1 MSRRRAS
8 LAWLRGRLAGR
19 PDSEHAQNFVRLV
32 ITALFCAYIGWR
44 MLRGG
49 LGDSL
54 SITWTILLGELTV
67 AFGLLAMQLHAPGV
81 SHLRRWIG
89 MLADYGAIGAIMCLG
104 GEPVSPLYSVYL
116 WVTVGN
122 GMRYGH
128 RYLRVATALA
138 TLSFLSVIR
147 ISPYWHANPFLSW
160 GLLLGLAAVPLYFDS
175 LLHALTR
182 AMDDARRANEAK
194 SRFLAHMSHE
204 LRTPLNGII
213 GMSEVLA
220 STRLDADQRESAEI
234 IRSSAQA
241 LLLLVNDV
249 LDISAI
255 EAGKLR
261 TQVQDFDLPAVLE
274 RARRMMAQQAQAKQL
289 DLRSEFDLALP
300 RGVRGDP
307 QHLLQVLLNLLS
319 NAIKF
324 TRAGYVLLKA
334 EQVAREGDAVRV
346 RFSVVDTGIGIPQEA
361 RERIFR
367 AFEQVD
373 SGRDRR
379 FGGSGLGVTIA
390 RTLTELMGGRI
401 GVEDNPGG
409 GTRFWVELPLR
420 VAPEAARPAEPAEAT
435 AKVIAFDDPFVR
447 HRARV
452 ASLTVLVADDQEANR
467 TVLRRLLERAGHRVA
482 FAEDGEQA
490 LDRLVAESFDAVFLD
505 LHMPGMSGFDVIR
518 QARVMEAGRARTPII
533 VLSADATAEARRE
546 AERAGAFAFLT
557 KPVVVPQLLNTLARA
572 ANGGAITPAPVL
584 EVPPPVAAAG
594 EAADRPRGVEGS
606 VLQEL
611 AGMQLGEQFLQEFVE
626 QCLRDLGR
634 CMSNAQQ
641 AAARRDGEALHEAAH
656 AMRGVAENLG
666 AGPLVERC
674 RDLMRLGNDTLS
686 RDGPRLTADL
696 GPLVELTARRARA
709 ELRTLLSRG
718 QRDGNPL
725 PGSDPS

>member
-1 MSRRRAS
+1 MSTLRSSAQ
-8 LAWLRGRLAGR
+8 WLRHRLSNR

-32 ITALFCAYIGWR
+32 ITALFCMYLGWR
-44 MLRGG
+44 MSRGAV
-49 LGDSL
+49 GDSL

-67 AFGLLAMQLHAPGV
+67 AFGLLALQLNDPGA

-89 MLADYGAIGAIMCLG
+89 MLTDYGAIGAIMCLE

-128 RYLRVATALA
+128 RYLRIATALA
-138 TLSFLSVIR
+138 TLSFLCVIR
-147 ISPYWHANPFLSW
+147 ISPYWRDNPFLSW

-175 LLHALTR
+175 LLHALNR
-182 AMDDARRANEAK
+182 AMDDTRRANEAK

-220 STRLDADQRESAEI
+220 STKLDREQRESADI

-261 TQVQDFDLPAVLE
+261 VQVQDFDLPAVLE
-274 RARRMMAQQAQAKQL
+274 RARRMLAQQAQAKQL

-324 TRAGYVLLKA
+324 TRAGYVLLRA
-334 EQVAREGDAVRV
+334 ELAGREGDSVRV
-346 RFSVVDTGIGIPQEA
+346 RFSVTDTGIGIPQDA
-361 RERIFR
+361 RERIFH

-379 FGGSGLGVTIA
+379 YGGSGLGVTIA
-390 RTLTELMGGRI
+390 QTLTDLMGGRI

-409 GTRFWVELPLR
+409 GTRFWVELPLA
-420 VAPEAARPAEPAEAT
+420 VAPETERSAPGAEAGGG
-435 AKVIAFDDPFVR
+435 ASKVIAFDDPFVR
-447 HRARV
+447 HRARMP
-452 ASLTVLVADDQEANR
+452 SLTVLVADDQEANR
-467 TVLRRLLERAGHRVA
+467 TVLQRLLERAGHRVA

-490 LDRLVAESFDAVFLD
+490 LDRLLAESFDAIFLD

-533 VLSADATAEARRE
+533 VLSADATVEARRE

-557 KPVVVPQLLNTLARA
+557 KPVVVLQLLDTLARA
-572 ANGGAITPAPVL
+572 AGGLGATATA
-584 EVPPPVAAAG
+584 EVGEQAAS
-594 EAADRPRGVEGS
+594 RNTQGS
-606 VLQEL
+606 VLREL
-611 AGMQLGEQFLQEFVE
+611 AGMQLGERFLEEFVD

-641 AAARRDGEALHEAAH
+641 AASARDGEALHEAAH

-674 RDLMRLGNDTLS
+674 RELMRMGNEALA
-686 RDGPRLTADL
+686 RDGLRLTADL

-709 ELRTLLSRG
+709 EVQELLSRG
-718 QRDGNPL
+718 QRGGAPL

>member
-1 MSRRRAS
+1 MSGLRA
-8 LAWLRGRLAGR
+8 ATHWFRGRLAHR
-19 PDSEHAQNFVRLV
+19 PDSEHAQNFVRLI
-32 ITALFCAYIGWR
+32 ITALFCAYLRWR
-44 MLRGG
+44 MGQ
-49 LGDSL
+49 GDASNSL

-67 AFGLLAMQLHAPGV
+67 AFGLLAMQLHDPGV

-89 MLADYGAIGAIMCLG
+89 MLADYGAIGAIMCLE

-128 RYLRVATALA
+128 RYLRIATALA
-138 TLSFLSVIR
+138 TLSFFCVVR
-147 ISPYWHANPFLSW
+147 ISPYWLANPFLSW

-175 LLHALTR
+175 LLNALTR

-220 STRLDADQRESAEI
+220 STRLDVDQRESAEI
-234 IRSSAQA
+234 IRSSAEA

-261 TQVQDFDLPAVLE
+261 VQVQEFDLPAVLE
-274 RARRMMAQQAQAKQL
+274 RARRMVAQQARAKQL

-334 EQVAREGDAVRV
+334 EQVAREGDGVRV
-346 RFSVVDTGIGIPQEA
+346 RFSVTDTGIGIPLDA
-361 RERIFR
+361 RERIFN

-390 RTLTELMGGRI
+390 QTLTELMGGRI

-409 GTRFWVELPLR
+409 GTRFWVELPLAL
-420 VAPEAARPAEPAEAT
+420 APESPRTVEGTEPT

-447 HRARV
+447 HRART
-452 ASLTVLVADDQEANR
+452 STLTVLVADDQEANR

-490 LDRLVAESFDAVFLD
+490 LDRLVAESFDAIFLD

-533 VLSADATAEARRE
+533 VLSADATVEARRE

-557 KPVVVPQLLNTLARA
+557 KPVVVPQLLDTLARA
-572 ANGGAITPAPVL
+572 AGGM
-584 EVPPPVAAAG
+584 VAAAQDM
-594 EAADRPRGVEGS
+594 AASAPASGAAGAPTEEGS
-606 VLQEL
+606 VLREL
-611 AGMQLGEQFLQEFVE
+611 AAMQLGDQFLHEFVE

-674 RDLMRLGNDTLS
+674 RDFMRMGNDALA
-686 RDGPRLTADL
+686 RDGLRLTADL

-709 ELRTLLSRG
+709 EVAELSSRSP
-718 QRDGNPL
+718 RDGNPL
-725 PGSDPS
+725 PGPDPS

>member
-1 MSRRRAS
+1 MNPLRAS
-8 LAWLRGRLAGR
+8 LQWLRRRLANR
-19 PDSEHAQNFVRLV
+19 PDSEHAQNFVRLA
-32 ITALFCAYIGWR
+32 ITSMFCAYLGWR
-44 MLRGG
+44 VFHGESG
-49 LGDSL
+49 SAFG
-54 SITWTILLGELTV
+54 ITWTILLGELTV
-67 AFGLLAMQLHAPGV
+67 AFGLLALQLHSPGV

-89 MLADYGAIGAIMCLG
+89 MLADYGAIGAIMCLE
-104 GEPVSPLYSVYL
+104 GEQVSPLYSVYL

-128 RYLRVATALA
+128 RYLRIATALA
-138 TLSFLSVIR
+138 TLSFLCVTR
-147 ISPYWHANPFLSW
+147 ISPYWLGNPFLSW

-204 LRTPLNGII
+204 FRTPLNGII
-213 GMSEVLA
+213 GMTEVLA
-220 STRLDADQRESAEI
+220 STRLDREQRESAEI
-234 IRSSAQA
+234 IQSSAQA

-261 TQVQDFDLPAVLE
+261 MQVQDFDLPAVLE
-274 RARRMMAQQAQAKQL
+274 RARRMVSQQAQARQL

-307 QHLLQVLLNLLS
+307 QQLLQVLLNLLS

-334 EQVAREGDAVRV
+334 EQAGREGDTVRV
-346 RFSVVDTGIGIPQEA
+346 RFSVTDTGIGIPPEA
-361 RERIFR
+361 RDRIFH

-390 RTLTELMGGRI
+390 QTLTELMGGSI

-409 GTRFWVELPLR
+409 GTRFWIELPL
-420 VAPEAARPAEPAEAT
+420 VATPEEQRPAPQEGTEAT

-447 HRARV
+447 HRVRTP
-452 ASLTVLVADDQEANR
+452 SLTVLVADDQEANR

-490 LDRLVAESFDAVFLD
+490 LDRLVAESFDAIFLD

-533 VLSADATAEARRE
+533 VLSADATVEARRE
-546 AERAGAFAFLT
+546 AGHAGAFAFLT
-557 KPVVVPQLLNTLARA
+557 KPVVVPQLLDTLARA
-572 ANGGAITPAPVL
+572 ADGGGAAAQAD
-584 EVPPPVAAAG
+584 AAAG
-594 EAADRPRGVEGS
+594 T
-606 VLQEL
+606 
-611 AGMQLGEQFLQEFVE
+611 
-626 QCLRDLGR
+626 
-634 CMSNAQQ
+634 MS
-641 AAARRDGEALHEAAH
+641 
-656 AMRGVAENLG
+656 
-666 AGPLVERC
+666 
-674 RDLMRLGNDTLS
+674 
-686 RDGPRLTADL
+686 
-696 GPLVELTARRARA
+696 
-709 ELRTLLSRG
+709 
-718 QRDGNPL
+718 
-725 PGSDPS
+725 

>member
-1 MSRRRAS
+1 MSWRQTAVG
-8 LAWLRGRLAGR
+8 WLRGRLAHR

-32 ITALFCAYIGWR
+32 ITAIFCSYLGWR
-44 MLRGG
+44 MLHGEG
-49 LGDSL
+49 SKASSL
-54 SITWTILLGELTV
+54 TWSILLGELTV
-67 AFGLLAMQLHAPGV
+67 AFGLLAMQLRNPGV
-81 SHLRRWIG
+81 SHVRRWIG
-89 MLADYGAIGAIMCLG
+89 MLADYGAIGAIMCIE
-104 GEPVSPLYSVYL
+104 GEPVTPLYSVYL

-128 RYLRVATALA
+128 RYLRAATALA
-138 TLSFLSVIR
+138 TLSFLCVTR
-147 ISPYWHANPFLSW
+147 ISPYWLANPFLSW

-175 LLHALTR
+175 LLQALTR

-213 GMSEVLA
+213 GMAEVLA
-220 STRLDADQRESAEI
+220 STKLDREQRESAEI
-234 IRSSAQA
+234 IQSSAQA

-261 TQVQDFDLPAVLE
+261 VKEQEFDLAAVLE
-274 RARRMMAQQAQAKQL
+274 RARRMLGQQAQAKDL
-289 DLRSEFDLALP
+289 DLRSEIDLALP
-300 RGVRGDP
+300 RNVRGDP
-307 QHLLQVLLNLLS
+307 QHLLQIVLNLLS

-324 TRAGYVLLKA
+324 TRTGYVLLKA
-334 EQVAREGDAVRV
+334 EQVGREGGTAQVRIWV
-346 RFSVVDTGIGIPQEA
+346 IDTGIGIPPEA
-361 RERIFR
+361 RQRIFQ

-379 FGGSGLGVTIA
+379 YGGSGLGITIA

-401 GVEDNPGG
+401 GIEDNPGG
-409 GTRFWVELPLR
+409 GTCFWVEIPLAIVPDLAPL
-420 VAPEAARPAEPAEAT
+420 VAMGAEDAA
-435 AKVIAFDDPFVR
+435 KIIAFDDPFVR
-447 HRARV
+447 HRARMPT
-452 ASLTVLVADDQEANR
+452 LNVLVADDQEANR

-490 LDRLVAESFDAVFLD
+490 LDRLVAESFDAILLD

-533 VLSADATAEARRE
+533 VLSADATVEARRE

-557 KPVVVPQLLNTLARA
+557 KPVVVPSLLDTLARA
-572 ANGGAITPAPVL
+572 AGVGQPAKVEDAAPT
-584 EVPPPVAAAG
+584 EPPPRTG
-594 EAADRPRGVEGS
+594 EGS

-611 AGMQLGEQFLQEFVE
+611 AGMQLGDDFLRDFVE

-641 AAARRDGEALHEAAH
+641 AAAQRDGDALHEAAH

-666 AGPLVERC
+666 AGPLVHRC
-674 RDLMRLGNDTLS
+674 RELMRLGTETLQ
-686 RDGPRLTADL
+686 REGPRLTSDL
-696 GPLVELTARRARA
+696 GSLVETTARQARA
-709 ELRTLLSRG
+709 EVRQLLSHDRRG
-718 QRDGNPL
+718 GDPL

>member
-1 MSRRRAS
+1 MRGPRAGF
-8 LAWLRGRLAGR
+8 AWLRDRLAHR

-32 ITALFCAYIGWR
+32 ITAIFCSYLGWR
-44 MLRGG
+44 MWHGPAGNASNL
-49 LGDSL
+49 
-54 SITWTILLGELTV
+54 TWSILLGELTV
-67 AFGLLAMQLHAPGV
+67 AFGLLAMQLRNPGV
-81 SHLRRWIG
+81 SPVRRWIG
-89 MLADYGAIGAIMCLG
+89 MLADYGAIGAIMCIE
-104 GEPVSPLYSVYL
+104 GEPVTPLYSVYL

-138 TLSFLSVIR
+138 TLSFLCVIR
-147 ISPYWHANPFLSW
+147 ISPYWLANPFLSW

-175 LLHALTR
+175 LLQALTR
-182 AMDDARRANEAK
+182 AMEDARRANEAK

-220 STRLDADQRESAEI
+220 STELEREQRESTEI
-234 IRSSAQA
+234 IQSSAQA

-261 TQVQDFDLPAVLE
+261 AKSQDFDLSAVFE
-274 RARRMMAQQAQAKQL
+274 RARRMMAQQARAKAL
-289 DLRSEFDLALP
+289 DLRSEIDLALP
-300 RGVRGDP
+300 RTVRGDP
-307 QHLLQVLLNLLS
+307 QHVLQIVLNLLS

-324 TRAGYVLLKA
+324 TRTGYVLLKA
-334 EQVAREGDAVRV
+334 QQAGREEGVVRV
-346 RFSVVDTGIGIPQEA
+346 RVSVVDTGIGIPPEA
-361 RERIFR
+361 RERIFQ

-379 FGGSGLGVTIA
+379 YGGSGLGVTIA
-390 RTLTELMGGRI
+390 RTLTESMGGQI

-409 GTRFWVELPLR
+409 GTHFWVQLPFD
-420 VAPEAARPAEPAEAT
+420 VPVEAEAPQETLPEDT

-447 HRARV
+447 HRVRMPT
-452 ASLTVLVADDQEANR
+452 LNLLVADDQEANR

-490 LDRLVAESFDAVFLD
+490 LDRLLAESFDGILLD

-533 VLSADATAEARRE
+533 VLSADATVEARRE

-557 KPVVVPQLLNTLARA
+557 KPVVVAQLLDTLARA
-572 ANGGAITPAPVL
+572 AGLGVPATR
-584 EVPPPVAAAG
+584 EDDAAEAG
-594 EAADRPRGVEGS
+594 HRADGS

-611 AGMQLGEQFLQEFVE
+611 AGMQLGDDFLRDFVE

-666 AGPLVERC
+666 AGPLVDRC
-674 RDLMRLGNDTLS
+674 RELMRLGNDALQ
-686 RDGPRLTADL
+686 RDGIRLTADL
-696 GPLVELTARRARA
+696 GALVEQTARQARS
-709 ELRTLLSRG
+709 EVGQLLSRM
-718 QRDGNPL
+718 RHDGDPI
-725 PGSDPS
+725 PGPDRS

>member
-1 MSRRRAS
+1 MSSARAT
-8 LAWLRGRLAGR
+8 LGWLRGRLAHR

-32 ITALFCAYIGWR
+32 ITAIFCSYLGWR
-44 MLRGG
+44 MWHGG
-49 LGDSL
+49 AGNASSL
-54 SITWTILLGELTV
+54 TWSILLGELTV
-67 AFGLLAMQLHAPGV
+67 AFGLLAMQLRNPGV
-81 SHLRRWIG
+81 SHVRRLIG
-89 MLADYGAIGAIMCLG
+89 MLADYGAIGAIMCLE

-128 RYLRVATALA
+128 RYLRLATALA
-138 TLSFLSVIR
+138 TLSFLCVIR
-147 ISPYWHANPFLSW
+147 ISPYWFANPFLSW

-175 LLHALTR
+175 LLQALTR

-213 GMSEVLA
+213 GMTEVLA
-220 STRLDADQRESAEI
+220 STKLDREQRESTEI
-234 IRSSAQA
+234 IQSSAQA

-255 EAGKLR
+255 EAGKLS
-261 TQVQDFDLPAVLE
+261 VKEQDFDLSAVLE
-274 RARRMMAQQAQAKQL
+274 RARRMVSQQAQAKAL
-289 DLRSEFDLALP
+289 ELRSEIDPALP
-300 RGVRGDP
+300 RSVRGDA
-307 QHLLQVLLNLLS
+307 QHVLQIVLNLLS

-324 TRAGYVLLKA
+324 TRTGHVLLKV
-334 EQVAREGDAVRV
+334 EQIGREGDTALVRIW
-346 RFSVVDTGIGIPQEA
+346 VVDTGIGIPEEA
-361 RERIFR
+361 RQRIFQ

-379 FGGSGLGVTIA
+379 YGGSGLGVTIA

-409 GTRFWVELPLR
+409 GTRFWVELPFAIVPD
-420 VAPEAARPAEPAEAT
+420 VAQPAAPAKEDT
-435 AKVIAFDDPFVR
+435 AKVIAFDDPFLR
-447 HRARV
+447 HRVRMPT
-452 ASLTVLVADDQEANR
+452 LNLLVADDQEANR
-467 TVLRRLLERAGHRVA
+467 VVLRRLLERAGHRVA

-490 LDRLVAESFDAVFLD
+490 LDRLVAESFDAILLD

-533 VLSADATAEARRE
+533 VLSADATVEARRE

-557 KPVVVPQLLNTLARA
+557 KPVVVPNLLDTLARA
-572 ANGGAITPAPVL
+572 AGVGLPHGGRP
-584 EVPPPVAAAG
+584 EG
-594 EAADRPRGVEGS
+594 EAPTDAPERGQEGS

-611 AGMQLGEQFLQEFVE
+611 AGMQLGDDFLRDFVE

-641 AAARRDGEALHEAAH
+641 AAAQRDGEALHEAAH

-674 RDLMRLGNDTLS
+674 RELMRLGNETLR
-686 RDGPRLTADL
+686 RDGVRLTADL
-696 GPLVELTARRARA
+696 GSLVEQTARQARA
-709 ELRTLLSRG
+709 EVGQLLSHGRRG
-718 QRDGNPL
+718 SDPK